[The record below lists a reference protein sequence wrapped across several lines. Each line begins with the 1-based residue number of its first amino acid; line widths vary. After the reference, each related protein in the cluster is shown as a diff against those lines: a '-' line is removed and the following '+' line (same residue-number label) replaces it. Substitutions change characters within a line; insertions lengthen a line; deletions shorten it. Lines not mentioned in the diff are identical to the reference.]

1 MNDLIEQVLAGK
13 KQAVAKLISFVEN
26 ESAGYQDMLD
36 TLYKHT
42 GNAYR
47 IGITGPPGAGKST
60 LTSQLTQLIRK
71 TEKKVAIIAVDPTS
85 PFSGGA
91 VLGDRLRMNRVILD
105 SGVFIRSMATRGN
118 LGGLAAKTTE
128 VGDIFDAAGYD
139 LVIYETVGVGQIEL
153 DIAKAADTTIVM
165 IVPEGGDIVQGM
177 KSGLMEIGDFFVLN
191 KYDRP
196 GSDRM
201 KKDLEYALHLKDASD
216 GWTTEVIP
224 TIATKSD
231 GIDEVWDLIN
241 KHKDFLLK
249 NEQLYKKRR
258 ARVQKKL
265 ENLVRDKIEN
275 RFWTKER
282 RTILNNYIKNEIK
295 EVSPY
300 KMARYLLSILSRDL
314 D

>member
-1 MNDLIEQVLAGK
+1 
-13 KQAVAKLISFVEN
+13 
-26 ESAGYQDMLD
+26 
-36 TLYKHT
+36 
-42 GNAYR
+42 
-47 IGITGPPGAGKST
+47 
-60 LTSQLTQLIRK
+60 
-71 TEKKVAIIAVDPTS
+71 
-85 PFSGGA
+85 
-91 VLGDRLRMNRVILD
+91 
-105 SGVFIRSMATRGN
+105 
-118 LGGLAAKTTE
+118 
-128 VGDIFDAAGYD
+128 
-139 LVIYETVGVGQIEL
+139 
-153 DIAKAADTTIVM
+153 M

-216 GWTTEVIP
+216 GWTSEVIP

-241 KHKDFLLK
+241 KHRDFLLK
-249 NEQLYKKRR
+249 NEQLYNKRR

-265 ENLVRDKIEN
+265 ENLVRDKIEK
-275 RFWTKER
+275 RFWTEER
-282 RTILNNYIKNEIK
+282 KTILNNYIKNEIK

-300 KMARYLLSILSRDL
+300 KMARNLLSKLTRDL

>member
-1 MNDLIEQVLAGK
+1 LNDLIEQVLAGK

-60 LTSQLTQLIRK
+60 LTSQLAQLIRK

-201 KKDLEYALHLKDASD
+201 KKDLEYALHLKDTSD
-216 GWTTEVIP
+216 GWTSEVIP
-224 TIATKSD
+224 TIATKSK

-241 KHKDFLLK
+241 KHRDFLLK
-249 NEQLYKKRR
+249 NEQLYNKRR
-258 ARVQKKL
+258 TRVQKKL
-265 ENLVRDKIEN
+265 ENLVRDKIEK
-275 RFWTKER
+275 RFWTEER
-282 RTILNNYIKNEIK
+282 RTILNNYITNEIK

-300 KMARYLLSILSRDL
+300 KMARNLLSKLTRDL

>member
-1 MNDLIEQVLAGK
+1 LNDLIEEVLAGK
-13 KQAVAKLISFVEN
+13 TQAVAKLISFVEN
-26 ESAGYQDMLD
+26 ESTGYQDMLD
-36 TLYKHT
+36 ALYKHT

-47 IGITGPPGAGKST
+47 IGITGAPGSGKST
-60 LTSQLTQLIRK
+60 LTSHLTQLIRK

-91 VLGDRLRMNRVILD
+91 LLGDRLRMNRVLLD

-153 DIAKAADTTIVM
+153 DIAEAADTTIVM

-201 KKDLEYALHLKDASD
+201 LKDLEYVLHLKDISD
-216 GWTTEVIP
+216 GWNPRVIP

-231 GIDEVWDLIN
+231 GINEVWELIN
-241 KHKDFLLK
+241 EHRDFLLK
-249 NEQLYKKRR
+249 NEQLYNKRR

-265 ENLVRDKIEN
+265 EILVREKIEK
-275 RFWTKER
+275 RFWTAER
-282 RTILNNYIKNEIK
+282 KKILNNYIRNEIQ
-295 EVSPY
+295 EISPY
-300 KMARYLLSILSRDL
+300 KMARNLLSKLT
-314 D
+314 